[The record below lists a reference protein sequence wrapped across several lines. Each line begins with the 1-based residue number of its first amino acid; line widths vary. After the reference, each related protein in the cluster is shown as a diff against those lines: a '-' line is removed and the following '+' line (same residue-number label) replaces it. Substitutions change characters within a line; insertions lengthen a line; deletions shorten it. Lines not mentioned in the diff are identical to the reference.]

1 MDEQVPD
8 WFENLDDAE
17 LDRRERARP
26 GWRVWV
32 ILLSILIVLGLA
44 VIPTLDLLDIGR
56 GGSSGSGGEL
66 TEPQRVARSFSIAM
80 LGTRSID
87 RAMEL
92 ADAELLPTVTELIA
106 SLTDLDTAQ
115 QRDAQITIGS
125 ARCSNDV
132 PTASECFHAGLRQA
146 DGVELFG
153 IGFVVGSRSG
163 QSRVTHLERLT
174 PQMATR

>member
-26 GWRVWV
+26 GWRLWV

-56 GGSSGSGGEL
+56 GGSSGST
-66 TEPQRVARSFSIAM
+66 TEMTPTQRVARSFSIAL
-80 LGTRSID
+80 LGHRSVD
-87 RAMEL
+87 AAMEF
-92 ADAELLPTVTELIA
+92 ADADLLPTVTELIA
-106 SLTDLDTAQ
+106 TLADLDTTQ
-115 QRDAQITIGS
+115 QPDARIAIGS

-132 PTASECFHAGLRQA
+132 PTASECFHARLRQA

-163 QSRVTHLERLT
+163 QPRVTHLERLT